1 MSQLQGTERP
11 GSRMGS
17 HGVVEGNLL
26 SGTVSVYKLA
36 AQFLTCPAPKQEII
50 ISPLAPSR
58 APLKEIKRRMYM
70 DSPHITLYVQYS
82 GTRMHVQ

>member
-26 SGTVSVYKLA
+26 SGSVSVYKLA
-36 AQFLTCPAPKQEII
+36 AQFLTCPAPKREII
-50 ISPLAPSR
+50 ISPPAPSR
-58 APLKEIKRRMYM
+58 APLKEIKRMYM

-82 GTRMHVQ
+82 GTHTHVQ